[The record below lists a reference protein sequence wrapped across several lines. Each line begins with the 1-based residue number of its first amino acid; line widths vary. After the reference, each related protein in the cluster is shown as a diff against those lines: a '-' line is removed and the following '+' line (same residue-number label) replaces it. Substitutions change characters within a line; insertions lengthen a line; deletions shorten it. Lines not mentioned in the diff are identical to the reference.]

1 MHQPRLAPLPQPWPK
16 PIADLLATYPQG
28 PEGPIALFRTLAHS
42 ERTLRK
48 VAAAGVLD
56 RQSPIS
62 VREREILILRV
73 SANAACEYEWGIHVL
88 SFARKAGL
96 DARQIKDTRSV
107 RPDPELWS
115 EAERVLF
122 ALADQLHARCD
133 VEDPL
138 WEALTW
144 HWNTEQIM
152 EMLLLCGFYRM
163 IACFNNVLQVV
174 PEAGAPTFD
183 D

>member
-1 MHQPRLAPLPQPWPK
+1 MQQPRLAPLPRPWPK
-16 PIADLLATYPQG
+16 QIEDLLATYPQG
-28 PEGPIALFRTLAHS
+28 PAGPIALFRTLAHS

-48 VAAAGVLD
+48 VASAGVLD

-62 VREREILILRV
+62 LREREILILRV
-73 SANAACEYEWGIHVL
+73 SANAACEYEWGVHVL

-96 DARQIKDTRSV
+96 DADQIRDTRSI
-107 RPDPELWS
+107 RPDTALWTD
-115 EAERVLF
+115 AERVLF

-133 VEDPL
+133 VDDAL
-138 WEALTW
+138 WEALTR
-144 HWNTEQIM
+144 HWNTAQIM

-163 IACFNNVLQVV
+163 IAYFNNVLRVV